1 MRKRFLK
8 GDYDMIQAEHLSKT
22 YFIIEKEVGLK
33 GSITAFFKP
42 KKKSIP
48 AVQDISLQVEK
59 GEIIGYI
66 GSNGSGKSTTIKML
80 TGVLYPDQGQV
91 RINGLNPQ
99 EHRKAV
105 NKQIGVL
112 FGQKSHLDWNL
123 PVQESFILHAKIYDV
138 PDAIFRERLA
148 VLID

>member
-1 MRKRFLK
+1 
-8 GDYDMIQAEHLSKT
+8 MIQAEHLSKT
-22 YFIIEKEVGLK
+22 YSVIDKEVGLK
-33 GSITAFFKP
+33 GSIKAFFKP
-42 KKKSIP
+42 KKKLIP

-80 TGVLYPDQGQV
+80 TGVLFPDQGQV

-99 EHRKAV
+99 EQRKEV

-112 FGQKSHLDWNL
+112 FGQ
-123 PVQESFILHAKIYDV
+123 
-138 PDAIFRERLA
+138 
-148 VLID
+148 

>member
-1 MRKRFLK
+1 
-8 GDYDMIQAEHLSKT
+8 MIQAEHLSKT
-22 YFIIEKEVGLK
+22 YSIIEKEVGLK

-91 RINGLNPQ
+91 RIN
-99 EHRKAV
+99 
-105 NKQIGVL
+105 
-112 FGQKSHLDWNL
+112 
-123 PVQESFILHAKIYDV
+123 
-138 PDAIFRERLA
+138 
-148 VLID
+148 